1 MNLLWLLTLILMPIF
16 VSFMGLLFMG
26 IMRKITAR
34 VQNRIGPPFYQQ
46 FIDVMKLFSKRENIS
61 HNWVFDIGPIFAI
74 VGMIATMLFIPMG
87 GLTLLSTQGDL
98 IVVMYLLVISGLGM
112 ALGAGGSGNPN
123 AGIGVMRGLTL
134 MMAYELPF
142 VLAVLAVMVYYHT
155 TSMLEIVNSQRTMWA
170 IAILPLSGFVA
181 DVALQAQFGKK
192 PFDQPI
198 APAEVATG
206 PIVEYGGKYLG
217 MLMIAHS
224 IGLFVE
230 ASLFIDIFL
239 GGGIIFHQPGIIYQI
254 LNFLFWVLLVFIVY
268 TIAVLINAIMPRY
281 RIDQAFAFY
290 WKWPTIIAIIGLA
303 YALGVSAW

>member
-1 MNLLWLLTLILMPIF
+1 MIAEILVLIFMPVF

-26 IMRKITAR
+26 IQRKITAR

-46 FIDVMKLFSKRENIS
+46 FIDVMKLFSKRENIG

-74 VGMIATMLFIPMG
+74 VGMLTTMLFIPMG
-87 GLTLLSTQGDL
+87 GFRLLSMDGDL

-112 ALGAGGSGNPN
+112 ALGAGASGNPN

-134 MMAYELPF
+134 MMAYEMPF
-142 VLAVLAVMVYYHT
+142 VISVLAVMVYYHT
-155 TSMLEIVNSQRTMWA
+155 TSLAEIVGMQSGMWA
-170 IAILPLSGFVA
+170 LIILPLSALVA
-181 DVALQAQFGKK
+181 DMALQAQFGKK

-217 MLMIAHS
+217 MLMVAHS
-224 IGLFVE
+224 IGMFVE
-230 ASLFIDIFL
+230 AGLFIDIFL
-239 GGGIIFHQPGIIYQI
+239 GGGLLFHQPGIIWQVF
-254 LNFLFWVLLVFIVY
+254 NFLFWVLLVFALY
-268 TIAVLINAIMPRY
+268 TLAVLVNAIMPRY
-281 RIDQAFAFY
+281 RIDQAFVFY

-303 YALGVSAW
+303 YALGVSVW